1 MCRLKSTRRA
11 VAVTTS
17 VIMMTTCMAVL
28 PHQALLYRGVLI
40 GARMRAEMI
49 VVQDENKQ

>member
-1 MCRLKSTRRA
+1 MCRPKSTRRA

-17 VIMMTTCMAVL
+17 VIMTTCMAVL
-28 PHQALLYRGVLI
+28 PHQALLYRGLLI